1 MKKRLERRSLLLLFL
16 LLIFCVAASIQIN
29 EKAKKN
35 RLNLKT
41 GSTEEFRKLGMEE
54 AFFQVLAKTDH
65 EKRGRLY
72 AIYFLENSL
81 FPQDNEKELFEKW
94 SEKEEWK
101 SFEKICTALWND
113 IRYFPVP
120 ESPKHPQYQVSFVDS
135 WMGERT
141 YGGKRGH
148 EGCDL
153 MASKDIPGLYPVVS
167 MTDGVV
173 SARGWLEKGGYR
185 IGITA
190 PSGAYFY
197 YAHLDSYGSYQEGDE
212 VKAGDIIGFMGNTGY
227 GPEGT
232 KGMFATHLHLGI
244 YLYPDGEETSYNPY
258 WILRLAEVPYIIN
271 SACGEVGGTAGA
283 YCMAYGP
290 LSNYEVA
297 IFSDIDAQKSTEYK
311 FKQGQIAY
319 KACVFMGGNV
329 VAKNGFIRV
338 KNATA

>member
-113 IRYFPVP
+113 IRYFPFRNHRNIHSIRYLLWTAGW
-120 ESPKHPQYQVSFVDS
+120 ESAPT
-135 WMGERT
+135 E
-141 YGGKRGH
+141 
-148 EGCDL
+148 
-153 MASKDIPGLYPVVS
+153 
-167 MTDGVV
+167 
-173 SARGWLEKGGYR
+173 EKG
-185 IGITA
+185 
-190 PSGAYFY
+190 
-197 YAHLDSYGSYQEGDE
+197 DM
-212 VKAGDIIGFMGNTGY
+212 KAVI
-227 GPEGT
+227 
-232 KGMFATHLHLGI
+232 
-244 YLYPDGEETSYNPY
+244 
-258 WILRLAEVPYIIN
+258 
-271 SACGEVGGTAGA
+271 
-283 YCMAYGP
+283 
-290 LSNYEVA
+290 
-297 IFSDIDAQKSTEYK
+297 
-311 FKQGQIAY
+311 
-319 KACVFMGGNV
+319 
-329 VAKNGFIRV
+329 
-338 KNATA
+338 

>member
-135 WMGERT
+135 WMGERIFL
-141 YGGKRGH
+141 
-148 EGCDL
+148 C
-153 MASKDIPGLYPVVS
+153 
-167 MTDGVV
+167 
-173 SARGWLEKGGYR
+173 
-185 IGITA
+185 
-190 PSGAYFY
+190 F
-197 YAHLDSYGSYQEGDE
+197 
-212 VKAGDIIGFMGNTGY
+212 
-227 GPEGT
+227 
-232 KGMFATHLHLGI
+232 
-244 YLYPDGEETSYNPY
+244 Y
-258 WILRLAEVPYIIN
+258 WINEKLSIHPKHPIVFSLCGFGEFAIN
-271 SACGEVGGTAGA
+271 ITNGT
-283 YCMAYGP
+283 MTNSFP
-290 LSNYEVA
+290 LSFDSN
-297 IFSDIDAQKSTEYK
+297 F
-311 FKQGQIAY
+311 F
-319 KACVFMGGNV
+319 
-329 VAKNGFIRV
+329 
-338 KNATA
+338 

>member
-72 AIYFLENSL
+72 AIYFLENNL

-197 YAHLDSYGSYQEGDE
+197 YARICIWGFISIRTAKKP
-212 VKAGDIIGFMGNTGY
+212 VTIPIGF
-227 GPEGT
+227 
-232 KGMFATHLHLGI
+232 
-244 YLYPDGEETSYNPY
+244 
-258 WILRLAEVPYIIN
+258 
-271 SACGEVGGTAGA
+271 
-283 YCMAYGP
+283 
-290 LSNYEVA
+290 
-297 IFSDIDAQKSTEYK
+297 
-311 FKQGQIAY
+311 
-319 KACVFMGGNV
+319 
-329 VAKNGFIRV
+329 
-338 KNATA
+338 

>member
-120 ESPKHPQYQVSFVDS
+120 ESLKHPQYQVSFVDS

-258 WILRLAEVPYIIN
+258 WILRLA
-271 SACGEVGGTAGA
+271 GEKK
-283 YCMAYGP
+283 
-290 LSNYEVA
+290 LSCS
-297 IFSDIDAQKSTEYK
+297 F
-311 FKQGQIAY
+311 
-319 KACVFMGGNV
+319 
-329 VAKNGFIRV
+329 
-338 KNATA
+338 

>member
-153 MASKDIPGLYPVVS
+153 MASKDIPVPISSQFSVS
-167 MTDGVV
+167 DLLSLDFALLTLR
-173 SARGWLEKGGYR
+173 SA
-185 IGITA
+185 
-190 PSGAYFY
+190 
-197 YAHLDSYGSYQEGDE
+197 
-212 VKAGDIIGFMGNTGY
+212 
-227 GPEGT
+227 
-232 KGMFATHLHLGI
+232 
-244 YLYPDGEETSYNPY
+244 
-258 WILRLAEVPYIIN
+258 IL
-271 SACGEVGGTAGA
+271 
-283 YCMAYGP
+283 
-290 LSNYEVA
+290 
-297 IFSDIDAQKSTEYK
+297 IFSFQALNEAFDRLVSSSYTPYSASTDDLS
-311 FKQGQIAY
+311 
-319 KACVFMGGNV
+319 
-329 VAKNGFIRV
+329 
-338 KNATA
+338 TW